1 MHVAGAK
8 KVLNSYFLAQTPN
21 KALPDGPNDDNYC
34 KQEEAYRKSL
44 LISRKDK
51 KDMGFEVKLKKQA
64 VLDA

>member
-1 MHVAGAK
+1 MPPHTHSRTRAPRV
-8 KVLNSYFLAQTPN
+8 TP
-21 KALPDGPNDDNYC
+21 AAATTA
-34 KQEEAYRKSL
+34 QEEAYRKSL